1 MKKRHNI
8 VLNPME
14 RTLYRLF
21 LAHPEGIYS
30 DSLPAYWKELC
41 SIYEQESRFD
51 DKSLREGALDSLCAE
66 SKTVFYST
74 ISRIKKKFTQALG
87 ARKAAHYIIKR
98 DKTGRYRIKATLG

>member
-21 LAHPEGIYS
+21 LAHPEGFYS

-66 SKTVFYST
+66 SKTIFYCT
-74 ISRIKKKFTQALG
+74 VSRIKRKFVEALG
-87 ARKAAHYIIKR
+87 ARKAANYIIKR
-98 DKTGRYRIKATLG
+98 DKTGLYRIKATLG